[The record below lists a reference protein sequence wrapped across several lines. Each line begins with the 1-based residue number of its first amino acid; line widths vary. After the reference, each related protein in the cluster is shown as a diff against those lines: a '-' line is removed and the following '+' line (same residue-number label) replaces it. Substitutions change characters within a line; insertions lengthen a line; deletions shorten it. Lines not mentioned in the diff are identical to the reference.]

1 MDNSKSDSPKPAYSY
16 TPDPKTRRATPTRSY
31 TLSLSLNLSLS
42 LSLSPILTLILSLA
56 LTRYNNP
63 IFASEQRYID
73 SVRSSRRDSSPAS
86 DQTSQS
92 ASESRLT
99 ATNRG

>member
-1 MDNSKSDSPKPAYSY
+1 MLRGYRMDNSKSDSSKPAYSY
-16 TPDPKTRRATPTRSY
+16 TPDPK
-31 TLSLSLNLSLS
+31 
-42 LSLSPILTLILSLA
+42 
-56 LTRYNNP
+56 TRYNNP

-86 DQTSQS
+86 DQTSQF

-99 ATNRG
+99 ATNRA

>member
-1 MDNSKSDSPKPAYSY
+1 MDAAKV
-16 TPDPKTRRATPTRSY
+16 
-31 TLSLSLNLSLS
+31 SLNLSLS
-42 LSLSPILTLILSLA
+42 LSLSLTLSLSLS
-56 LTRYNNP
+56 LSLSLPQTRYNNP

-86 DQTSQS
+86 DQSSQS

>member
-1 MDNSKSDSPKPAYSY
+1 MLAYAYTRDPKTPYNKLIFYLHPSPKPS
-16 TPDPKTRRATPTRSY
+16 PNPNPKV
-31 TLSLSLNLSLS
+31 
-42 LSLSPILTLILSLA
+42 I

-99 ATNRG
+99 ATNRA